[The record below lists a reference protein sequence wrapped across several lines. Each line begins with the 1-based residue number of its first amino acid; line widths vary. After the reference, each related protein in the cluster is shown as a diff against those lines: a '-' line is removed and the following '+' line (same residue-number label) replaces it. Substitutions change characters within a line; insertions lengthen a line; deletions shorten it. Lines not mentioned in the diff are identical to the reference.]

1 MEESLT
7 ESTVLVDIAPQP
19 ARAEQKKVEPDEK
32 KTKKPPS
39 GLAALDST
47 LLRLNKFISS
57 AHGTERAFATV
68 GYSAHILHY
77 ALTHSR
83 TLNRLAL
90 SALGRKPPVS
100 SRSKG
105 AAAASAAAASHPHLL
120 ALASLVSETRTS
132 LRLLGLLPLWAWG
145 SSTYKSPP
153 TDPVLRAIAYTQV
166 LACVIFQLLE
176 NVAFLASKGVLSK
189 RAVERWGSL
198 PKWSLWSVRAWLVHV
213 VLEFVRVARES
224 QVEAARRRRDGFK
237 QDEKKE
243 KDAADA
249 ERGLRE
255 KTKEEAVKMAL
266 KVRAWRKSLVNSL
279 AWLPL
284 CLHWSVDGG
293 IGVPA
298 SLVGV
303 LSLTAGAW
311 GIHDLWLST

>member
-7 ESTVLVDIAPQP
+7 ESTVLVDIAPSAPQP
-19 ARAEQKKVEPDEK
+19 AKAVEMEDEK
-32 KTKKPPS
+32 KPS
-39 GLAALDST
+39 STPSALDST
-47 LLRLNKFISS
+47 ILRLNKFISS

-83 TLNRLAL
+83 RLNHLAL
-90 SALGRKPPVS
+90 SALGRKAPS
-100 SRSKG
+100 SASS
-105 AAAASAAAASHPHLL
+105 AASSSSSASSAHPHLL

-132 LRLLGLLPLWAWG
+132 LRLLGLIPLWAWG
-145 SSTYKSPP
+145 SSICKSPP
-153 TDPVLRAIAYTQV
+153 ADPVLRAIAYGQV
-166 LACVIFQLLE
+166 ISCVLFQFLE

-189 RAVERWGSL
+189 QAVERWGSL
-198 PKWSLWSVRAWLVHV
+198 SKWSLWSIRAWLTHIL
-213 VLEFVRVARES
+213 LELVKLVRES
-224 QVEAARRRRDGFK
+224 QIAAQEQRRGRD
-237 QDEKKE
+237 
-243 KDAADA
+243 DAASAA
-249 ERGLRE
+249 EKGV
-255 KTKEEAVKMAL
+255 KQKGKEEAAKIAL
-266 KVRAWRKSLVNSL
+266 KAKAWNQRLVNSL

-311 GIHDLWLST
+311 GIHDLWLAT

>member
-7 ESTVLVDIAPQP
+7 ESTVLVDVAPQP
-19 ARAEQKKVEPDEK
+19 VEAEK
-32 KTKKPPS
+32 KAKKPPS
-39 GLAALDST
+39 ALAAVDST
-47 LLRLNKFISS
+47 ILRLNKFISS

-77 ALTHSR
+77 ALAHSR
-83 TLNRLAL
+83 RLNQLAL
-90 SALGRKPPVS
+90 AALGRKPAVTPP
-100 SRSKG
+100 SKAAG
-105 AAAASAAAASHPHLL
+105 GTAAAASSHPHLL

-153 TDPVLRAIAYTQV
+153 ADPVLRAIAYGQV
-166 LACVIFQLLE
+166 LACVLFQLLE

-198 PKWSLWSVRAWLVHV
+198 SKWSIWSVRAWLVHV
-213 VLEFVRVARES
+213 LLEFVRLARES
-224 QVEAARRRRDGFK
+224 QIAAAAEGQKSQAGAKKDIGEA
-237 QDEKKE
+237 EK
-243 KDAADA
+243 
-249 ERGLRE
+249 GVRE
-255 KTKEEAVKMAL
+255 KTKEEAVKMAA
-266 KVRAWRKSLVNSL
+266 KFKAWRKSMVNNL

-298 SLVGV
+298 SLEGV

>member
-7 ESTVLVDIAPQP
+7 ESTVLVDIAPSAPQP
-19 ARAEQKKVEPDEK
+19 AKAVEMEDEK
-32 KTKKPPS
+32 PS
-39 GLAALDST
+39 STPSAIDST
-47 LLRLNKFISS
+47 ILRLNN

-83 TLNRLAL
+83 RLNHLAL
-90 SALGRKPPVS
+90 SALGRKTPS
-100 SRSKG
+100 SASS
-105 AAAASAAAASHPHLL
+105 AASSSSSASSAHPHLL

-132 LRLLGLLPLWAWG
+132 LRLLGLIPLWAWG
-145 SSTYKSPP
+145 SSICKSPP
-153 TDPVLRAIAYTQV
+153 ADPVLRAIAYGQV
-166 LACVIFQLLE
+166 ISCVLFQFLE

-198 PKWSLWSVRAWLVHV
+198 SKWSLWSIRAWLTHIL
-213 VLEFVRVARES
+213 LELVKLVRES
-224 QVEAARRRRDGFK
+224 QIAAQEQRRGRD
-237 QDEKKE
+237 
-243 KDAADA
+243 DAASAA
-249 ERGLRE
+249 EKGV
-255 KTKEEAVKMAL
+255 KQKGKEEAAKIAL
-266 KVRAWRKSLVNSL
+266 KAKAWNQRLVNSL

-311 GIHDLWLST
+311 GIHDLWLAT

>member
-19 ARAEQKKVEPDEK
+19 VVEAEK
-32 KTKKPPS
+32 KSKKPPPS
-39 GLAALDST
+39 ALAALDST
-47 LLRLNKFISS
+47 ILRLNKFISS

-77 ALTHSR
+77 ALTRSR
-83 TLNRLAL
+83 RLNQLAL
-90 SALGRKPPVS
+90 AALGRKPAAAAAAVS
-100 SRSKG
+100 PPSKAAGG
-105 AAAASAAAASHPHLL
+105 AAAASSHPHLL

-153 TDPVLRAIAYTQV
+153 ADPVLRAIAYGQV
-166 LACVIFQLLE
+166 LACVLFQLLE

-198 PKWSLWSVRAWLVHV
+198 SKWSIWSVRAWLVHV
-213 VLEFVRVARES
+213 LLEFVRLARENQIAAAAEGQKS
-224 QVEAARRRRDGFK
+224 QASAKKDIGEA
-237 QDEKKE
+237 EK
-243 KDAADA
+243 
-249 ERGLRE
+249 GVRE
-255 KTKEEAVKMAL
+255 KTKEEAVKMAANV
-266 KVRAWRKSLVNSL
+266 KAWRKSMVNNL